1 MGNDFLANTLNG
13 ISEWLDDPAVIEWFH
28 NLARTVRESFEG
40 IRTAWEGVKDFFS
53 NTLGVL
59 GIEFEDGTGS

>member
-1 MGNDFLANTLNG
+1 
-13 ISEWLDDPAVIEWFH
+13 VIEWFH
-28 NLARTVRESFEG
+28 NLARTVRETFEG

-53 NTLGVL
+53 NTLDVL